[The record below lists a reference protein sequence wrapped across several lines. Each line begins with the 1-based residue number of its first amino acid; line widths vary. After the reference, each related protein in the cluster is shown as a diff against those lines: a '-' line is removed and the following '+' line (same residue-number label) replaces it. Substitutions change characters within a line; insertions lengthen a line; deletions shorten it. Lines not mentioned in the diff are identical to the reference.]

1 MSERTETAMR
11 ISKISIMTDIFLSA
25 FKLFAG
31 IFGRSGAMISD
42 AVHSLSDVFSTII
55 VMIGVRFSGKKADD
69 SHPYGH
75 DRFESIASVVLSAI
89 LIITGLG
96 IGYAGIQALMGGDAQ
111 TPAPGPIAL
120 SAAIVSIIVKE
131 TMFRYT
137 KAGAK
142 RVKSDA
148 LMADAWHHRSDAL
161 SSVGS
166 LIGIGGAMLGWRFLD
181 PLASI
186 VICLFILK
194 AAIEILLS
202 AFDKMVD
209 SAVDQSTLDQ
219 IRAII
224 MEEPGVRDI
233 DLIKTRK
240 FGNGFYVDVEISADA
255 DLSLSKSHDIAHAVH
270 DRLEEEMS
278 DIMHV
283 MVHVNPYYPD
293 IDGK

>member
-1 MSERTETAMR
+1 MH

-31 IFGRSGAMISD
+31 IFGRSGAMVSD

-96 IGYAGIQALMGGDAQ
+96 IGYAGIQALRDGSAQ
-111 TPAPGPIAL
+111 TVSPGPIAL
-120 SAAIVSIIVKE
+120 AAAILSIIVKE
-131 TMFRYT
+131 SMFRYT
-137 KAGAK
+137 RAGARK
-142 RVKSDA
+142 VKSDA

-166 LIGIGGAMLGWRFLD
+166 LIGIGGAMLGWHFLD

-194 AAIEILLS
+194 AALEILFS

-209 SAVDQSTLDQ
+209 SSVDEETLSQ
-219 IRAII
+219 IRNII
-224 MEEPGVRDI
+224 MEEPGVRTI

-255 DLSLSKSHDIAHAVH
+255 DQSLSEAHDIAHAVH
-270 DRLEEEMS
+270 DRLEDELS
-278 DIMHV
+278 DLIHV
-283 MVHVNPYYPD
+283 MIHINPYYS
-293 IDGK
+293 GQSGE